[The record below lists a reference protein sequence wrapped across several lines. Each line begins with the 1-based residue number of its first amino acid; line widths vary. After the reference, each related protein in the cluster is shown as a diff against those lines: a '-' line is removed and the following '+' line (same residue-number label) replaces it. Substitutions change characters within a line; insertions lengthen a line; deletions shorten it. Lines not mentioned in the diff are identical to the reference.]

1 MEFCDSSVTGG
12 RIGGANEMKR
22 GYAERVSEQS
32 PSVEKRKRE
41 YSRPNREDGGVKVVK
56 GVKS

>member
-32 PSVEKRKRE
+32 PSVEKRL
-41 YSRPNREDGGVKVVK
+41 REDTVGLIERAAAPKWFK
-56 GVKS
+56 G

>member
-22 GYAERVSEQS
+22 DCAERVRE
-32 PSVEKRKRE
+32 VEKEAKKGRE
-41 YSRPNREDGGVKVVK
+41 SICLIERAAVPKWLK
-56 GVKS
+56 G